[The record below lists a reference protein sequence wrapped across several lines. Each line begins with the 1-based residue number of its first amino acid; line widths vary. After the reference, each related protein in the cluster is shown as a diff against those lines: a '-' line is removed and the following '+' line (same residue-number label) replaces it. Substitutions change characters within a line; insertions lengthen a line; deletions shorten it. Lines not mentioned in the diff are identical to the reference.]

1 MKDFAQMDFL
11 AGEMLLFDKP
21 LNWTSFDVVKKIRF
35 LLRHHLGVKK
45 IKVGHAG
52 TLDPLASG
60 LMIVCTGKATKKI
73 DEYQGMAKEY
83 IANIRLGSTTPT
95 YDLESEPDQFFSY
108 DHITEENLNAVIN
121 QFTGEIEQTPPIFS
135 AIKVQGKKAY
145 DLARKGKKVEL
156 KSRKISIYEM
166 KVTELNLPDI
176 TVNVKCSKGTYIRSL
191 AYDMGK
197 ALDSGAHLTGLRR
210 TRIGEYSVDNATNV
224 IEFGKMFWENKTHE
238 VNDGLIGYTCEVF
251 ETWQMWKLRCF
262 VRIIGAYV
270 AKSVN
275 L

>member
-1 MKDFAQMDFL
+1 MKDFAKMDFL

-35 LLRHHLGVKK
+35 LLKHYLGVKK

-60 LMIVCTGKATKKI
+60 LVIVCTGKATKKI
-73 DEYQGMAKEY
+73 DEYQGMTKEY
-83 IANIRLGSTTPT
+83 IADIRLGSTTPT
-95 YDLESEPDQFFSY
+95 YDLESEPDEFFPY
-108 DHITEENLNAVIN
+108 KHITEEMLASVIS

-145 DLARKGKKVEL
+145 DLARKGETVEL
-156 KSRKISIYEM
+156 KSRQITIFEI
-166 KVTELNLPDI
+166 KVLEFNLPDL

-197 ALDSGAHLTGLRR
+197 ALGSGAHLTGLRR
-210 TRIGEYSVDNATNV
+210 TRIGEFSVNDAIDV
-224 IEFGKMFWENKTHE
+224 IEFEK
-238 VNDGLIGYTCEVF
+238 
-251 ETWQMWKLRCF
+251 
-262 VRIIGAYV
+262 IIL
-270 AKSVN
+270 KNQNS
-275 L
+275 

>member
-1 MKDFAQMDFL
+1 MKDFAKMDFL

-35 LLRHHLGVKK
+35 LLKHYLGVKK

-60 LMIVCTGKATKKI
+60 LVIVCTGKATKKI
-73 DEYQGMAKEY
+73 DEYQGMTKEY
-83 IANIRLGSTTPT
+83 IADIRLGSTTPT
-95 YDLESEPDQFFSY
+95 YDLESEPDEFFPY
-108 DHITEENLNAVIN
+108 KHITEEMLASVIS

-145 DLARKGKKVEL
+145 DLARKGETVEL
-156 KSRKISIYEM
+156 KSRQITIFEI
-166 KVTELNLPDI
+166 KVLEFNLPDL

-197 ALDSGAHLTGLRR
+197 ALGSGAHLTGLRR
-210 TRIGEYSVDNATNV
+210 TRIGEFSVDDAIDV
-224 IEFGKMFWENKTHE
+224 IEFEK
-238 VNDGLIGYTCEVF
+238 
-251 ETWQMWKLRCF
+251 
-262 VRIIGAYV
+262 IIL
-270 AKSVN
+270 KNQNS
-275 L
+275 

>member
-1 MKDFAQMDFL
+1 MKDIAQMDFL

-21 LNWTSFDVVKKIRF
+21 LNWTSFDLVKKIRF
-35 LLRHHLGVKK
+35 LLRHYLGVKK

-52 TLDPLASG
+52 TLDPLATG
-60 LMIVCTGKATKKI
+60 LVIVCTGKATKKK

-95 YDLESEPDQFFSY
+95 YDLESEPNEFFPY
-108 DHITEENLNAVIN
+108 EHITKEKLASVIN

-145 DLARKGKKVEL
+145 DLARKGEKVEL
-156 KSRKISIYEM
+156 KSRRITIYEM
-166 KVTELNLPDI
+166 TVLEYNLPDI

-210 TRIGEYSVDNATNV
+210 TCIGEFTVDAAADV
-224 IEFGKMFWENKTHE
+224 LEFEK
-238 VNDGLIGYTCEVF
+238 
-251 ETWQMWKLRCF
+251 
-262 VRIIGAYV
+262 IILDRQN
-270 AKSVN
+270 S
-275 L
+275 

>member
-1 MKDFAQMDFL
+1 MKDIAQMDFL

-21 LNWTSFDVVKKIRF
+21 LNWTSFDLVKKIRF
-35 LLRHHLGVKK
+35 LLRHYLGVKK

-60 LMIVCTGKATKKI
+60 LVIVCTGKATKKI

-83 IANIRLGSTTPT
+83 ITNIRLGSTTPT
-95 YDLESEPDQFFSY
+95 YDLESEPNEFFPY
-108 DHITEENLNAVIN
+108 EHITEEKLTSVIS

-145 DLARKGKKVEL
+145 DLARKGEKVEL
-156 KSRKISIYEM
+156 KSRRITIYEIT
-166 KVTELNLPDI
+166 VLEFNLPDI

-210 TRIGEYSVDNATNV
+210 TRIGEFTVDAAT
-224 IEFGKMFWENKTHE
+224 
-238 VNDGLIGYTCEVF
+238 DVF
-251 ETWQMWKLRCF
+251 EFEKAILDRQN
-262 VRIIGAYV
+262 
-270 AKSVN
+270 S
-275 L
+275 